1 MFSSPGTPRKD
12 EIFRVKRRLHSRW
25 CFISARPSV
34 MSRQRHFEA
43 ASFRGPP
50 SLRRRHCKAASR
62 HCETVYRHS
71 DATRHCE
78 TACHCEAGYSGTLTT
93 IINQGRSNLKTNLTS
108 SNRILNPAVTK
119 FINDLHPDHRV
130 ILPLYCQ

>member
-12 EIFRVKRRLHSRW
+12 EIFRAKRRLHSRW
-25 CFISARPSV
+25 CFAIAKS
-34 MSRQRHFEA
+34 Q
-43 ASFRGPP
+43 
-50 SLRRRHCKAASR
+50 HCKAITCHCETVSRHCDATR
-62 HCETVYRHS
+62 HCETVSRHS

-78 TACHCEAGYSGTLTT
+78 TACHCEAARHCEAGYSGTLTT
-93 IINQGRSNLKTNLTS
+93 IINQGRSNLKTDLTS
-108 SNRILNPAVTK
+108 SDRILNPAVTK